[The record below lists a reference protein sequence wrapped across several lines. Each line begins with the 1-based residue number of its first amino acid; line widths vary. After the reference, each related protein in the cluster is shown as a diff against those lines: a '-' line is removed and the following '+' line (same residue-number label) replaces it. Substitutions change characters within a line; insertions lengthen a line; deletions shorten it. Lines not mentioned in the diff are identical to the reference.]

1 MNENYEQNFNGEEI
15 YDYEEY
21 NEEEENIDEKFM
33 NNEEEIE
40 LINGEN
46 QYGFIEEYEKNINNY
61 DE

>member
-1 MNENYEQNFNGEEI
+1 MKN
-15 YDYEEY
+15 YEEY